1 MNDFTENV
9 ISVTEALKF
18 MNDSMRMVRFRIE
31 GEVSSVSDSPKYKG
45 VYFTIK
51 DDKSKLECIM
61 WKAQYRTSNVCL
73 EVGQKV
79 ELKGYFS
86 VYAAKGT
93 FSFTAEEIQ
102 MAGLGKIMAELEA
115 LKKKLADEGLM
126 DASRKKNIPKFSET
140 IGLVTSGAGAAVH
153 DVVRTI
159 KRRSCGINIKFAGVN
174 VEGKGAVESV
184 IEGLQLID
192 GAGCDCIL
200 LVRGGGAFE
209 DLLTFS
215 DERLARVVA
224 NCKTPIVTGIGHE
237 PDVSICDLVSD
248 LSCSTPTA
256 AAEIVTAGIYDLIA
270 SMPTYC
276 DSYICIGQDL
286 IENLNTILDS
296 YRVLLE
302 KSNPVN
308 ILQGLSLDV
317 EYKSQALKRIGNN
330 IIQHYSA
337 SFDSKLARLNALS
350 PTNTMKR
357 GFSYVTDSK
366 GSIVN
371 TTKSIKIDDA
381 LKINFVDGAC
391 VTKVIDILD

>member
-9 ISVTEALKF
+9 ISVSEALKF

-31 GEVSSVSDSPKYKG
+31 GEVSSVNDSPKYKG

-51 DDKSKLECIM
+51 DDKSKLDCIM
-61 WKAQYRTSNVCL
+61 WRAQYRASNVCL
-73 EVGQKV
+73 EVGQNV
-79 ELKGYFS
+79 ELTGYFS
-86 VYAAKGT
+86 VYAPKGT
-93 FSFTAEEIQ
+93 FSFVAEEMYI
-102 MAGLGKIMAELEA
+102 AGLGKIMAELVA
-115 LKKKLADEGLM
+115 LKRKLADEGLM
-126 DASRKKNIPKFSET
+126 DVSRKKSIPKFSET

-184 IEGLQLID
+184 IEGLKLID
-192 GAGCDCIL
+192 SAGCDCIL

-215 DERLARVVA
+215 NERLARIVA

-256 AAEIVTAGIYDLIA
+256 AAEIVTTGIYDLIA
-270 SMPTYC
+270 SMPNYS
-276 DSYICIGQDL
+276 DSFASIGQDL
-286 IENLNTILDS
+286 IESTNTMLDN
-296 YRVLLE
+296 YRVSLE
-302 KSNPVN
+302 RCNPVN
-308 ILQGLSLDV
+308 ILQVLSQDV
-317 EYKSQALKRIGNN
+317 DYKSQALKRIGNN
-330 IIQHYSA
+330 IVLHYSA
-337 SFDSKLARLNALS
+337 TFDSKLARLNALS

-357 GFSYVTDSK
+357 GFSYVTDTK
-366 GSIVN
+366 GSIVK
-371 TTKSIKIDDA
+371 TTTHIKVDDA

-391 VTKVIDILD
+391 ITKVIDILD

>member
-9 ISVTEALKF
+9 ISVSEALKF

-31 GEVSSVSDSPKYKG
+31 GEVSSVNDSPKYKG

-51 DDKSKLECIM
+51 DDKSKLDCIM
-61 WKAQYRTSNVCL
+61 WRAQYRASNVCL

-79 ELKGYFS
+79 ELTGYFS

-93 FSFTAEEIQ
+93 FSFTAEEMHI
-102 MAGLGKIMAELEA
+102 AGLGKIMAELVA

-126 DASRKKNIPKFSET
+126 DISRKKNIPKFSET

-153 DVVRTI
+153 DVVHTI
-159 KRRSCGINIKFAGVN
+159 KRRSCSINIKFAGVN

-192 GAGCDCIL
+192 SAGCDCIL

-215 DERLARVVA
+215 DERLARIVA

-270 SMPTYC
+270 SMPAYN
-276 DSYICIGQDL
+276 DSFMSIGQDI
-286 IENLNTILDS
+286 IESTNTMLDN
-296 YRVLLE
+296 YRVSLE
-302 KSNPVN
+302 KCNPVN
-308 ILQGLSLDV
+308 ILQGLSQDV

-330 IIQHYSA
+330 IVLHYSA
-337 SFDSKLARLNALS
+337 TIDSQLTRLNALS

-357 GFSYVTDSK
+357 GFSYVTDAK
-366 GSIVN
+366 GSIVK
-371 TTKSIKIDDA
+371 TTTNIKVDDA

-391 VTKVIDILD
+391 ITKVIDILD